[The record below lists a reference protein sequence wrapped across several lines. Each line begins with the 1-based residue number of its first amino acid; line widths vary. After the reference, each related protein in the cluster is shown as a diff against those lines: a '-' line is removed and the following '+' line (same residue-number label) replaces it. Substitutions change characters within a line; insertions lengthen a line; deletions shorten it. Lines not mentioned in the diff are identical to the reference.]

1 LNALEAWAIYAYIV
15 LVAGVAGFTGAAAFQ
30 LAWAIK
36 LRRRNGAAR
45 AAAVQS
51 GTVTLQGNDQLKFTD
66 GMAVQMSVGTGE
78 GPLPGDEAARNMKQ
92 AAASAAARAQAWRD
106 GRWRP

>member
-1 LNALEAWAIYAYIV
+1 MNALEAWAIYAYIV

-36 LRRRNGAAR
+36 WRRRNGAAR

-51 GTVTLQGNDQLKFTD
+51 GTVTLQGNDQLKFHD
-66 GMAVQMSVGTGE
+66 GMAVQMSASTGDDNGFVG
-78 GPLPGDEAARNMKQ
+78 LPYSCEACGTAN
-92 AAASAAARAQAWRD
+92 
-106 GRWRP
+106 GRHRRECRFCGAPR